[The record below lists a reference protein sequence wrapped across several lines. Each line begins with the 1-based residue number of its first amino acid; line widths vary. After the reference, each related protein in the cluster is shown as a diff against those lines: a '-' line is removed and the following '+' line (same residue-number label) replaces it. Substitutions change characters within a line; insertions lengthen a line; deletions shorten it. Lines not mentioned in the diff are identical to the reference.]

1 MPLRIRIEHGQDAGK
16 TYRLAAPGVYRIGRS
31 PQGSFQVLDMKVSK
45 DHFEL
50 HHDGTTT
57 QVRDLG
63 SSQLLQLIRSTF
75 LLVKRRRGH
84 ERGKRLPNAMA
95 AVFK

>member
-63 SSQLLQLIRSTF
+63 AASRPRS
-75 LLVKRRRGH
+75 LYRVRLVAGGG
-84 ERGKRLPNAMA
+84 E
-95 AVFK
+95 